1 MAQELAARENVK
13 QALAELRRRFEK
25 LYGERLARLILYG
38 SQARGDAR
46 PWSDID
52 VLVVLLGVVDD
63 WEESHRTEVI
73 VGEICLEFGV
83 VIICF
88 FVGEAEYLSGDGG
101 LLRNVRR
108 EGVPV

>member
-1 MAQELAARENVK
+1 MQDNVR
-13 QALAELRRRFEK
+13 QALAELRRRFEA
-25 LYGERLARLILYG
+25 LYGNRLVHLILYG

-52 VLVVLLGVVDD
+52 LLVVLRGEVNE
-63 WEESHRTEVI
+63 WEESHRTEAIIGDV
-73 VGEICLEFGV
+73 CLEFDV

-101 LLRNVRR
+101 LLRSVRQ

>member
-1 MAQELAARENVK
+1 VQDNVR
-13 QALAELRRRFEK
+13 QALAELRRRFEA
-25 LYGERLARLILYG
+25 LYGNRLVHLILYG

-52 VLVVLLGVVDD
+52 LLVVLRGEVNE
-63 WEESHRTEVI
+63 WEESHRTEAIIGDV
-73 VGEICLEFGV
+73 CLEFDV

-101 LLRNVRR
+101 LLRSVRQ

>member
-1 MAQELAARENVK
+1 MPQGLAVSESVR
-13 QALAELRRRFEK
+13 QALVGLRRRFEE
-25 LYGERLARLILYG
+25 LYGERLVHLILYG

-52 VLVVLLGVVDD
+52 VLVVLRGDVDD
-63 WEESHRTEVI
+63 WKESHRTEVI

-101 LLRNVRR
+101 LLRSVRR

>member
-1 MAQELAARENVK
+1 MQENVR
-13 QALAELRRRFEK
+13 QALSELRRRFEA
-25 LYGERLARLILYG
+25 LYGDRLVKLILYG

-52 VLVVLLGVVDD
+52 LVVVLEGEVSD
-63 WEESHRTEVI
+63 WEESRRTETI
-73 VGEICLEFGV
+73 IGEVCLRFDV

-88 FVGEAEYLSGDGG
+88 FFGEAEYLSGDGG
-101 LLRNVRR
+101 LLRSVRR